1 MPLLK
6 QDDHDI
12 ETMSVDIPAMQLL
25 AEYVEVCMGMNGY
38 EVHLLCF
45 QFFIFLIFTLFLF
58 AILVIYCLWL
68 GNILLSDI
76 YSKIVK

>member
-58 AILVIYCLWL
+58 AILVIYCL
-68 GNILLSDI
+68 
-76 YSKIVK
+76 